1 MSSSKPSPSGQQQ
14 PTQPF
19 ITKAGKFFEA
29 LKEKKLVGTKCRKCG
44 TNYFP
49 PRVDC
54 SKDFSED
61 MEWVEYSGE
70 GELMTYTVNTTP
82 PESFSKYGTYIIAI
96 VKLIEGP
103 ALMTW
108 LKDINPEDV
117 KVGMKLKVEFV
128 ESPEMG
134 IKYNFVRAD

>member
-1 MSSSKPSPSGQQQ
+1 MSSSKAQAAGQQ

-19 ITKAGKFFEA
+19 QTKAGKFFEG
-29 LKEKKLVGTKCRKCG
+29 LRQNKLMGTKCGKCG

-54 SKDFSED
+54 PKDLNED
-61 MEWVEYSGE
+61 MEWVTYRGE
-70 GELMTYTVNTTP
+70 GELVTYTVNTTP
-82 PESFSKYGTYIIAI
+82 PESFSKYGTYIIGI
-96 VKLIEGP
+96 VKLSEGP

-108 LKDINPEDV
+108 LKDIKPEEV

-128 ESPEMG
+128 ESPEIGM
-134 IKYNFVRAD
+134 KYVFVPTE

>member
-1 MSSSKPSPSGQQQ
+1 MSTSKPSPSGQQQ

-19 ITKAGKFFEA
+19 VTKAGKFFEA

-70 GELMTYTVNTTP
+70 GELVTYTVNTTP
-82 PESFSKYGTYIIAI
+82 PESFSKYGTYIIGI

-103 ALMTW
+103 AVMTW
-108 LKDINPEDV
+108 LKDIKPEEV

-128 ESPEMG
+128 ESSEMG
-134 IKYNFVRAD
+134 TKYNFVRSD

>member
-1 MSSSKPSPSGQQQ
+1 MSSSKPSPGAQQ

-19 ITKAGKFFEA
+19 VTKAGKFFEA

-44 TNYFP
+44 TDYFP

-61 MEWVEYSGE
+61 MEWIEYSGE

-82 PESFSKYGTYIIAI
+82 PESFSKYGTYIIGI
-96 VKLIEGP
+96 VKLVEGP
-103 ALMTW
+103 AVMTW
-108 LKDINPEDV
+108 LKDIKPEEV
-117 KVGMKLKVEFV
+117 KVGMKLKIEFV

-134 IKYNFVRAD
+134 MKYNFVRAE